1 MNHDELVAYL
11 DNMNEFLRL
20 AGACSGVHLSYEPNW
35 IKIAVGSERVQH
47 ELQTSSEDL
56 SQVRSMLAAELHDQV
71 AKSLERQ
78 KANVR
83 DELVREKKY
92 QKESADKVKYYERVA
107 RDVVRATKKFS
118 NIKKPLIPGSVKKA
132 R

>member
-1 MNHDELVAYL
+1 MNHDELVTYL
-11 DNMNEFLRL
+11 DQMNEFLRL

-35 IKIAVGSERVQH
+35 LKIAVGSERVQH
-47 ELQTSSEDL
+47 ELTPTEDL

-83 DELVREKKY
+83 DSLVRERKY
-92 QKESADKVKYYERVA
+92 QSDSADKVKYYERVA
-107 RDVVRATKKFS
+107 RDVVRATKKFKR
-118 NIKKPLIPGSVKKA
+118 IQKPLIPGAPKKSK
-132 R
+132 